1 MNMKSKEQMIH
12 EAAME
17 ILQDVGVVFHNDE
30 AIRVLKENRI
40 RVEDNTAFFTEEQ
53 VMHWVKMAPSSF
65 TLYARNPKYN
75 MTIGG
80 DKVNA
85 APAYGCAFIAER
97 DGTKRPGTIADYVK
111 CARLVQ
117 EAEVYD
123 INGGITIQPCD
134 VADDTAPVDMFY
146 ATVLNSDKAIML
158 STGNKNIMEALMK
171 AGCEMFGGE
180 EAMAEKP
187 RMITLINTNSPLS
200 LDGRMLDCLM
210 TLAKYGQPVI
220 LCPAAMLGATGPL
233 PIAGTL
239 ASGTAEDLAGIALAQ
254 MIRPG
259 TPVLFGMQSNA
270 MDMKGMIFACGSPE
284 GALMQGWGARM
295 ARFYSLPSRGGGSQ
309 TDAPVVNVQAGYES
323 MLTFYSAQSNGINL
337 VMEAGGIVDSVNATS
352 FDKLVVDI
360 DIIRQVKI
368 ATAPLEVNEETI
380 DMEEIKDCGH
390 DGSFLTC
397 DYTLDN
403 FMDLYMPHIG
413 ARGAKGSAYIE
424 ENIDKEIA
432 QMLEAHAQHG
442 PKLDEDVKNRVK
454 ALLVKET
461 GVSMEQLEHIEAL

>member
-17 ILQDVGVVFHNDE
+17 ILRDVGVVFHNDDAVE
-30 AIRVLKENRI
+30 ILKANGI
-40 RVEDNTAFFTEEQ
+40 QVEDHTAFFTEEQ

-65 TLYARNPKYN
+65 TLYARNPKHD
-75 MTIGG
+75 MVIGG
-80 DKVNA
+80 DHVHA
-85 APAYGCAFIAER
+85 APAYGCAFTADRE
-97 DGTKRPGTIADYVK
+97 GNKHPGTIADYVK

-146 ATVLNSDKAIML
+146 ATILNSDKVIMIP
-158 STGNKNIMEALMK
+158 TGNKNIMEGLMK

-180 EAMAEKP
+180 EAFAEKP

-220 LCPAAMLGATGPL
+220 VCPAAMLGATGPL

-259 TPVLFGMQSNA
+259 TPVVFGMQSNA

-284 GALMQGWGARM
+284 GALMQAWGARM
-295 ARFYSLPSRGGGSQ
+295 ARFYDLPSRGGGSQ

-323 MLTFYSAQSNGINL
+323 MLTFFSASAAGMNL
-337 VMEAGGIVDSVNATS
+337 IMEAGGIVDSVNATS
-352 FDKLVVDI
+352 FDKLLVDM

-380 DMEEIKDCGH
+380 DMEEIKECEH

-403 FMDLYMPHIG
+403 FMDLYMPRIG

-424 ENIDKEIA
+424 ENIDKEMA
-432 QMLEAHAQHG
+432 RMLEAHAQRG
-442 PKLDEDVKNRVK
+442 PKLDDDLKARVR
-454 ALLVKET
+454 AVLVQET
-461 GVSMEQLEHIEAL
+461 GISAQQLDAIEAL

>member
-1 MNMKSKEQMIH
+1 MKSKEQMIH

-17 ILQDVGVVFHNDE
+17 ILRDVGVVFHNDE
-30 AIRVLKENRI
+30 AVRVLRENGI
-40 RVEDNTAFFTEEQ
+40 RVEGQTAFFAEEQ
-53 VMHWVKMAPSSF
+53 IMHWVNMAPSSF
-65 TLYARNPKYN
+65 TLYARNPKHN
-75 MTIGG
+75 MTVGG
-80 DKVNA
+80 EAVHA

-117 EAEVYD
+117 EAEVYG

-146 ATVLNSDKAIML
+146 ATILNSDKVIML

-180 EAMAEKP
+180 EAFAEKP

-210 TLAKYGQPVI
+210 TLARYGQPVI
-220 LCPAAMLGATGPL
+220 VCPAAMLGATGPL

-259 TPVLFGMQSNA
+259 TPVVFGMQSNA

-295 ARFYSLPSRGGGSQ
+295 ARFYDLPSRGGGSQ
-309 TDAPVVNVQAGYES
+309 TDAPLVNVQAGYES
-323 MLTFYSAQSNGINL
+323 MLTFYSAQANGINL

-352 FDKLVVDI
+352 FDKMVVDF

-380 DMEEIKDCGH
+380 DMEEIKECGH

-403 FMDLYMPHIG
+403 FMDLYMPRIG
-413 ARGAKGSAYIE
+413 ARGAKGAGYIE
-424 ENIDKEIA
+424 ENIDKEINGLL
-432 QMLEAHAQHG
+432 QAHAQHG
-442 PKLDEDVKNRVK
+442 PKLDDDLKRRVK
-454 ALLVKET
+454 ELLVQEA
-461 GVSMEQLEHIEAL
+461 GVSMEQLERIEAL